1 MGIWGWVVLL
11 AASAALATVVQFV
24 FLSRNRRPSDQDW
37 VFMAGG
43 GLIGGFTGHAWY
55 AAGPTFDGL
64 NTVPA
69 LVGVA
74 VGAAIAEAIYRLV
87 LRPRQS

>member
-37 VFMAGG
+37 VFIAGG
-43 GLIGGFTGHAWY
+43 GLVGGFTGHAWY
-55 AAGPTFDGL
+55 VAGPTVDGL
-64 NTVPA
+64 NVVPA
-69 LVGVA
+69 LVGLA
-74 VGAAIAEAIYRLV
+74 VGAALAETIYRLV
-87 LRPRQS
+87 LRRRQP